1 MSMALLMEGRI
12 AVVTGAASRRGIG
25 WATAKRFAEEGASVA
40 LLDLDAHAAQDAAAA
55 IGARHRGWACDVR
68 DAARCNAVAA
78 DIISVFGRIDTLVN
92 NAGVSQAHR
101 IMDSTPEDYDIV
113 MDVSLRGAYHMSR
126 AVIPAMRARQSGTI
140 VCMGSV
146 AAQRGGGILGGPHY
160 AAAKGGVQALAK
172 AMARELAPV
181 GIRVNAVAPGLV
193 DTELLVGKIDDA
205 GKRSVASTTPLGRL
219 AQPLDIANCI
229 LFLSCEMS
237 SYVTGVVLD
246 INGGLHIH

>member
-1 MSMALLMEGRI
+1 MSKLMEGKI
-12 AVVTGAASRRGIG
+12 AIVTGAASQRGIG
-25 WATAKRFAEEGASVA
+25 WATARRFAEEGATVA
-40 LLDLDAHAAQDAAAA
+40 LLDLDGAAAQVAAAA
-55 IGARHRGWACDVR
+55 IGAQHRGWACDVR
-68 DAARCNAVAA
+68 DAARCNTVVADVIA
-78 DIISVFGRIDTLVN
+78 AFGRVDTLIN

-126 AVIPAMRARQSGTI
+126 AVIPGMRGQKSGTI

-146 AAQRGGGILGGPHY
+146 AGQRGGGILGGPHY
-160 AAAKGGVQALAK
+160 AAAKGGVQSLAK
-172 AMARELAPV
+172 AMARELGPD

-193 DTELLVGKIDDA
+193 DTELLLGKIDDD
-205 GKRSVASTTPLGRL
+205 GKQRVAETTPLGRL

-229 LFLSCEMS
+229 LFLASDMS